1 MSSSKSCGSSLN
13 ECNTSGPGPASI
25 PISSQHV
32 DVPTPVLAAVPVPAP
47 VLVPVLHPVLVPVLH
62 PVLVPVLHPVL
73 VPVLDPVLN
82 SVPAPVPVVHP
93 VLDSVPAPIVA
104 VSDITGD
111 DVNSSTSRCTLA
123 NTTEEIP
130 CNSEES
136 VTLLEPMFR

>member
-32 DVPTPVLAAVPVPAP
+32 DVPTPVLAAVPVPA
-47 VLVPVLHPVLVPVLH
+47 